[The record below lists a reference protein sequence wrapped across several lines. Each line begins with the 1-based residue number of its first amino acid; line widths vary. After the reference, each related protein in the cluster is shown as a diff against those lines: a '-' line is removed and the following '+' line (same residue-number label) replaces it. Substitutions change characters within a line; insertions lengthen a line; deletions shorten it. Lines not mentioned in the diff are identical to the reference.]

1 MQDWIRILKN
11 AWIVTDYRTYETFVD
26 IGNNSNS
33 VYVNLKFTNQVSPDS
48 LPNLRRSAKCNA
60 LTLLNVFNR
69 QRPEFNDIVVNE
81 QIVNSI

>member
-60 LTLLNVFNR
+60 LTLLNLFNR